1 MSIYGVVYK
10 ITNKFNE
17 KVYIGQT
24 NNFKRRKWEH
34 NNMFNKG
41 YHENI
46 FLQGDLIKY
55 GKEAFSIEIIKE
67 CFSRQELID
76 EETRYINKY
85 GDINSENT
93 YNMQDKTTANDLMRT
108 LNSNGQKGKRLS
120 EEHKKHIS
128 ITEKNYYANG
138 SHKPTFKDKHHTQ
151 KTKKLLSEKHKG
163 THLSEETKLKISKA
177 NKGKC
182 VSNETRKKMQEAQLG
197 RRKYNDNLIEV
208 LREEYA
214 SLKSYTKVHKNHSN
228 INYYSM
234 INLIKYGNPN
244 HPSKSR

>member
-1 MSIYGVVYK
+1 MSIFGVVYK
-10 ITNKFNE
+10 ITNKFNK

-24 NNFKRRKWEH
+24 NDFKRRKWEH

-46 FLQGDLIKY
+46 LLQNDLIKY

-67 CFSRQELID
+67 CSSRQELID
-76 EETRYINKY
+76 EETKYINKY
-85 GDINSENT
+85 GGINNDNT
-93 YNMQDKTTANDLMRT
+93 YNMQDKITANDLMKK
-108 LNSNGQKGKRLS
+108 LNSNGQKGKKLS
-120 EEHKKHIS
+120 EEHKKRIS

-138 SHKPTFKDKHHTQ
+138 NHKPTFKGKHHTQ
-151 KTKKLLSEKHKG
+151 ETKKLLSEKHKG
-163 THLSEETKLKISKA
+163 THLSEETKLKISEA
-177 NKGKC
+177 NKGKY
-182 VSNETRKKMQEAQLG
+182 VSNETREKMRKTQLG
-197 RRKYNDNLIEV
+197 KRKYSNDLIKL

-214 SLKSYTKVHKNHSN
+214 SLKSYTLVHKNHSN

-244 HPSKSR
+244 HPSKSK